1 MFKMKKEVKI
11 EKLMIECIMF
21 SIDECWHKMKEDINS
36 YEAKNLSEA
45 ILKLSEAYKN
55 IACD

>member
-1 MFKMKKEVKI
+1 MFKNKEKLYRR
-11 EKLMIECIMF
+11 LMIECIMF
-21 SIDECWHKMKEDINS
+21 SMDECWHKMKEDINS
-36 YEAKNLSEA
+36 YEAKNLSES